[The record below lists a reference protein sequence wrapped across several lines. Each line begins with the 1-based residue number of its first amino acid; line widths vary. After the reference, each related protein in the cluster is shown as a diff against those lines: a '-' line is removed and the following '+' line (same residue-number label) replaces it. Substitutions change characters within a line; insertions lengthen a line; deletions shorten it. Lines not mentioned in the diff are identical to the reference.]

1 VQNKS
6 LDDLVRMISELGT
19 VNVIFVICAA
29 VFAISWILLPFLV
42 FTMQRSIN
50 KCSRELR
57 LFNRK
62 ADLIISRI
70 LFESKELKD
79 SSSLDT
85 MKTATTDGQVT

>member
-1 VQNKS
+1 MQNKS

-85 MKTATTDGQVT
+85 IKTATTDGQVT

>member
-1 VQNKS
+1 MQNKS

-50 KCSRELR
+50 KCSQELR

>member
-1 VQNKS
+1 MQNKS